1 MPLLRQIEDRHPGV
15 FAVDYRQRGPK
26 AWRLLLTHR

>member
-1 MPLLRQIEDRHPGV
+1 MLRQIEDRHPGV

-26 AWRLLLTHR
+26 AWRLLPVVHR